1 MEIDFEEIQDE
12 SPPTPNDESSPNTD
26 NPPQQTEEE
35 GGEKVPSDWMT
46 IFGPFDLGCPIRN
59 DEGQRSRRYQRD
71 KA

>member
-1 MEIDFEEIQDE
+1 MEIDFEEVQDVE
-12 SPPTPNDESSPNTD
+12 ETTQQDVSETNPHQDNT
-26 NPPQQTEEE
+26 EE